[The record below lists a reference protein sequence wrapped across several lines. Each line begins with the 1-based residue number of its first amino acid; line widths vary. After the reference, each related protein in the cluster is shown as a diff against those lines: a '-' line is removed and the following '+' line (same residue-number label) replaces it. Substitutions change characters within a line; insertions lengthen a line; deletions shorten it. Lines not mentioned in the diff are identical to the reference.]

1 MNAEQERAFDLRGH
15 AVGRALWPDEV
26 KIAGIEFPAVVVS
39 QPVQL
44 DYGAAGVQSVAGVRV
59 EILKTD
65 LADCPAVEVPL
76 WTGGKTYTIK
86 ETAGHGATES
96 AWYLVCA
103 QFSK

>member
-1 MNAEQERAFDLRGH
+1 M
-15 AVGRALWPDEV
+15 WPEVV
-26 KIAGIEFPAVVVS
+26 KIAGVEYAAAVVPQS
-39 QPVQL
+39 VQL
-44 DYGAAGVQSVAGVRV
+44 DFGPAGIQSVAGVRV

-65 LADCPAVEVPL
+65 LAECPAVEVPV